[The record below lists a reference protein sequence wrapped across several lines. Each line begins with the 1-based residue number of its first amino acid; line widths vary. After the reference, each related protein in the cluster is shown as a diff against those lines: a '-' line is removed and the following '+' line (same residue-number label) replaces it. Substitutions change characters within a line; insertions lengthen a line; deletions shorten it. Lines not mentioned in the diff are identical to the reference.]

1 MTTAPVLRPLP
12 RECLTALN
20 SGLWNGE
27 APMWLPETRTPS
39 PPSALVSLARLEV
52 VDLRFETQDLTPDEL
67 GALADRVDSA
77 IDRLVPPIG
86 ADNVLIGVEKLAS
99 RFQLEL
105 PDAAL
110 LEADI
115 LAMADW
121 PADRWMAAFRRIWA
135 DFRSGW
141 SRFPSVGD
149 FRAALDAT
157 PAPDASR
164 QMDDLR
170 RLSSR
175 LRQERSLRA
184 RALEQRRRMRER
196 EEVLYGLPTPERRIM
211 IAEVPLMNA
220 PQGPSDPETRMER
233 ARPTQSA
240 TVSAPLSSPKTGEK
254 TDGAGARRD
263 MRLPVAPEP
272 PPIRNA
278 GRFSGVSRSSP
289 GRIRGRGQEN
299 GRIRL
304 PESAQVKRT
313 ATGV

>member
-1 MTTAPVLRPLP
+1 MTTIPVPRPSLRESTTPLD
-12 RECLTALN
+12 
-20 SGLWNGE
+20 GGQWNGE

-86 ADNVLIGVEKLAS
+86 TDNVLIGVEKLAS

-121 PADRWMAAFRRIWA
+121 PADRWMAAFRRIWS

-157 PAPDASR
+157 SAPDASR

-175 LRQERSLRA
+175 LRQEQSLRS
-184 RALEQRRRMRER
+184 RTLEQRRRMRER
-196 EEVLYGLPTPERRIM
+196 EEILYRLPAPERRIE
-211 IAEVPLMNA
+211 IAEAPSAGSTPVPPGSGSLM
-220 PQGPSDPETRMER
+220 R
-233 ARPTQSA
+233 
-240 TVSAPLSSPKTGEK
+240 SAPHTQDPLVWSPLPSPMTGNRAGGTGSS
-254 TDGAGARRD
+254 RD
-263 MRLPVAPEP
+263 IRFPVTPEP
-272 PPIRNA
+272 PTPRNA
-278 GRFSGVSRSSP
+278 GRFSGAPRPSP

>member
-1 MTTAPVLRPLP
+1 MTTVSPAHPLSLESRTP
-12 RECLTALN
+12 LD

-27 APMWLPETRTPS
+27 APIWLPETRTPS

-175 LRQERSLRA
+175 LRQEQTLRA
-184 RALEQRRRMRER
+184 RTLEQRRRVRER
-196 EEVLYGLPTPERRIM
+196 EEVLYGLPTLERRV
-211 IAEVPLMNA
+211 EVVEA
-220 PQGPSDPETRMER
+220 PSARATLDPPEPESRMER
-233 ARPTQSA
+233 ARP
-240 TVSAPLSSPKTGEK
+240 PSPRM
-254 TDGAGARRD
+254 GASWD
-263 MRLPVAPEP
+263 IQFPVPPEP

-278 GRFSGVSRSSP
+278 ERFRGLPRPSP

>member
-1 MTTAPVLRPLP
+1 M
-12 RECLTALN
+12 
-20 SGLWNGE
+20 
-27 APMWLPETRTPS
+27 PETRTPS

-67 GALADRVDSA
+67 GTLADRVDKA

-86 ADNVLIGVEKLAS
+86 AENVLIGVEKLAS

-149 FRAALDAT
+149 FRAVLDAT

-164 QMDDLR
+164 RMDDLR

-175 LRQERSLRA
+175 LRQEQSLRA
-184 RALEQRRRMRER
+184 RTLEQRRRVRER
-196 EEVLYGLPTPERRIM
+196 EEVLYGLPTPERRIV
-211 IAEVPLMNA
+211 IAEA
-220 PQGPSDPETRMER
+220 PVREAQPVASEPETRMER
-233 ARPTQSA
+233 ARPTQGA
-240 TVSAPLSSPKTGEK
+240 AVCARPPSPMTG
-254 TDGAGARRD
+254 ASRD
-263 MRLPVAPEP
+263 MRFPAALEP

-278 GRFSGVSRSSP
+278 GRFSGVSRLSP
-289 GRIRGRGQEN
+289 GRIRGMGQEN

>member
-1 MTTAPVLRPLP
+1 MTTVSPARPLSLESRTP
-12 RECLTALN
+12 LD

-115 LAMADW
+115 LVMADW

-175 LRQERSLRA
+175 LRQERSLRT
-184 RALEQRRRMRER
+184 RALEQRRRIRER

-211 IAEVPLMNA
+211 VAEAPLTDA
-220 PQGPSDPETRMER
+220 PQESSEPETRMDR

-240 TVSAPLSSPKTGEK
+240 TVSASRSSPKTGEK
-254 TDGAGARRD
+254 TGGAGSGRD
-263 MRLPVAPEP
+263 IRLPVALEP

-278 GRFSGVSRSSP
+278 GRFRGVPWASP
-289 GRIRGRGQEN
+289 GRIRGARQEN

>member
-1 MTTAPVLRPLP
+1 
-12 RECLTALN
+12 
-20 SGLWNGE
+20 
-27 APMWLPETRTPS
+27 MWLSETRTPS

-67 GALADRVDSA
+67 AILADRVDAA

-99 RFQLEL
+99 RFRLEL

-121 PADRWMAAFRRIWA
+121 PADRWMAAFRRIWS

-141 SRFPSVGD
+141 NRFPSVGD
-149 FRAALDAT
+149 FRAALDAMPVPET
-157 PAPDASR
+157 SR
-164 QMDDLR
+164 QRDDLR

-175 LRQERSLRA
+175 LRQERSLRM
-184 RALEQRRRMRER
+184 RALEQRRRIRER
-196 EEVLYGLPTPERRIM
+196 EEVLYSLPTVERRIM
-211 IAEVPLMNA
+211 IAEAPSTDA
-220 PQGPSDPETRMER
+220 PQGPSEPESRMER

-240 TVSAPLSSPKTGEK
+240 TVSAPLPSPKTGEK
-254 TDGAGARRD
+254 TDGARAGRD
-263 MRLPVAPEP
+263 IRLPVAPEP

-278 GRFSGVSRSSP
+278 GRFRGVPRPSP
-289 GRIRGRGQEN
+289 SRIRGGRQEN